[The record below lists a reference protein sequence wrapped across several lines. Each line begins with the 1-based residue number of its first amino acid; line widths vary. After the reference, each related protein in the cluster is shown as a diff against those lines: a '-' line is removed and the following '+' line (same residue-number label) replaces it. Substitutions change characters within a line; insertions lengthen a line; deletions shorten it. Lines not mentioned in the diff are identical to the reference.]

1 MALRWEISRI
11 NKAPTEG
18 SLSNVCKEMEW
29 VVSEDDS
36 EKNKYAAYRL
46 GVVTLSS
53 ADSDSF
59 IEFDD
64 LTRDNCISWVKS
76 ILGTTEVTAIETSV
90 NNKIAAEEAGT
101 STVGFPWS

>member
-36 EKNKYAAYRL
+36 EKNKNW
-46 GVVTLSS
+46 G
-53 ADSDSF
+53 
-59 IEFDD
+59 E
-64 LTRDNCISWVKS
+64 SWEK
-76 ILGTTEVTAIETSV
+76 
-90 NNKIAAEEAGT
+90 KMRY
-101 STVGFPWS
+101 